1 MRISPVAYF
10 NTCRPIVPSFKSNEL
25 ETLNENGEV
34 VNRNVT
40 ELFRADLRWQEF
52 TELLAEKYYNTD
64 RINIVDY
71 ACSDGSEAYT
81 LALSL
86 MNYAPEI
93 CEKSFPIIAKD
104 FDKHILRQAIAGPC
118 NVFNS
123 DIDAINDHTNNRF
136 DDYFNIVPAQDSDFI
151 FAIRPKK
158 ILKDKILFEHA
169 NILEDV
175 QRLPDENNI
184 ILCRNCWE
192 YLGKQ
197 NFHYLAEQLYEKT
210 KNNGLLVIGKHEEKF
225 GVPEVLKK
233 HGFRETQVKHVYEPV
248 KRMTA

>member
-25 ETLNENGEV
+25 ETFDENGEV
-34 VNRNVT
+34 INRNVT
-40 ELFRADLRWQEF
+40 EFFRADLKWKEF
-52 TELLAEKYYNTD
+52 SELLAKKYQNED
-64 RINIVDY
+64 NVNITDY

-104 FDKHILRQAIAGPC
+104 FDKHILNIAKSGRC
-118 NVFNS
+118 NVYNCDF
-123 DIDAINDHTNNRF
+123 DAIDDHTNNRLSE
-136 DDYFNIVPAQDSDFI
+136 YFTIAPAEDPEFFWEI
-151 FAIRPKK
+151 HPKENLKNK
-158 ILKDKILFEHA
+158 IIFEHA
-169 NILEDV
+169 NILDDV
-175 QRLPDENNI
+175 QRLPNENNV

-192 YLGKQ
+192 YLGKE

-225 GVPEVLKK
+225 GVPEILKK
-233 HGFRETQVKHVYEPV
+233 HGFRETQVKNVYEPV